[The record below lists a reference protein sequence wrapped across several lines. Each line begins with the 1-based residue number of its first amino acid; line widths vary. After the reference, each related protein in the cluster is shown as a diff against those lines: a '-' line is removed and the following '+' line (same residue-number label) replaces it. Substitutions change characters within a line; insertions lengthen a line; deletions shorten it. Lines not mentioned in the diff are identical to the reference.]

1 MSFYHRFLHYVAVAV
16 ALLLLRFEVTT
27 LALLAWA
34 LAVASFLQ
42 VGEILDQSYKLRRK
56 VERLEEKLRARK

>member
-16 ALLLLRFEVTT
+16 ALLLFRFEVTT

-42 VGEILDQSYKLRRK
+42 VGEILDQRHKLQKR